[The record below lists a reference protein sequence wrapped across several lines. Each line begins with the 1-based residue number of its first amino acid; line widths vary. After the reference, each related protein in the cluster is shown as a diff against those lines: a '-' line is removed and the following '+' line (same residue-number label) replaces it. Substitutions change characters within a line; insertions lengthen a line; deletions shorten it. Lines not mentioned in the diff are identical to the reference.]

1 MKIIYLLTK
10 LKHKIYIVSVLKYE
24 DCGEETLIVNM
35 KYEDCEYCGGR
46 NINCKHEIRGL
57 WVRGGGRNIYCKH
70 ECLGRKINYQE
81 NFFYWRKEKWIIWN
95 KDLFLWGKKIN
106 HLSFTILTLR
116 RNKIKLKKLFYFL
129 MILFYFLLTYKYKIV
144 NDRYINFPLD
154 FFHTP
159 GLTHQN
165 RLRT

>member
-35 KYEDCEYCGGR
+35 KYEDCEYC
-46 NINCKHEIRGL
+46 
-57 WVRGGGRNIYCKH
+57 GGRNIYCKH